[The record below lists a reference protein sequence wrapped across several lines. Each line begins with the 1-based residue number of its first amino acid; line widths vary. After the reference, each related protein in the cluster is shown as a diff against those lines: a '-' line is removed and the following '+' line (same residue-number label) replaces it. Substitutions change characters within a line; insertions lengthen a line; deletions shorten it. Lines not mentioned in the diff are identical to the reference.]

1 MKSIG
6 ILGGGVWGSA
16 LAKIL
21 STHKV
26 LIFSRDTKIV
36 DSINAQRLNPRLK
49 STAFNENVKATSEIE
64 ELNMTDYLFIALP
77 VQNIREV
84 LKKYSF
90 KNKKQEIIIGSKGI
104 EIDTKLFIKNVVSEL
119 INTNN
124 ISIISGPCFSHEVA
138 QNLPTAVTLAAKNKE
153 VFDDINNLFGNKNFR
168 LYFSEDFIGCQLGG
182 ALKNIYAIAVGIT
195 DALNLGDNAK
205 SALITRSFVEMSRL
219 GNLLGADPKTLFGL
233 SGLGD
238 LILTCNSL
246 KSRNTY
252 FGYIIGS
259 QQKTSIEDH
268 LKSQQTTEGY
278 FTVKAVN
285 SIANEKKIDMPIM
298 SCVYNILYNASNIED
313 EINNLLDRS
322 AKRETDQ

>member
-1 MKSIG
+1 MKNIG

-16 LAKIL
+16 LAKLL
-21 STHKV
+21 SNHKV

-36 DSINAQRLNPRLK
+36 DSINEKRLNPRLK
-49 STAFNENVKATSEIE
+49 STAFNENVRATSEIE
-64 ELNMTDYLFIALP
+64 ELSMTDYLFIALP

-104 EIDTKLFIKNVVSEL
+104 EIDTKLFIKDVVSEL

-205 SALITRSFVEMSRL
+205 SALITRSFVEMNRL
-219 GNLLGADPKTLFGL
+219 GGILGAEPKTLFGL

-259 QQKTSIEDH
+259 QQKTTIEDH

-285 SIANEKKIDMPIM
+285 SIANEKKIEMPIM
-298 SCVYNILYNASNIED
+298 SSIYNILYEASNIED

-322 AKRETDQ
+322 SKREIDQ